1 MTALFDRLER
11 ECPGVLRGQ
20 TAIIERRGI
29 EWSRSYASL
38 EARVETSRGALLL
51 VPFFKFRY
59 QFLGTIADWE
69 SGVPP
74 AMRKACREGLPQ

>member
-11 ECPGVLRGQ
+11 ACPGVLRGQ
-20 TAIIERRGI
+20 TAFTERMGK

-38 EARVETSRGALLL
+38 EARVETSQGALVL
-51 VPFFKFRY
+51 VPFFKLRNH
-59 QFLGTIADWE
+59 FLGTIAEWE

-74 AMRKACREGLPQ
+74 AMEKVCREGLPQ